1 MNYQVDPSIGE
12 VATHL
17 SNVNL
22 TEVGSAMEQLTLA
35 VSLDHWLVGLAV
47 LDDSRLLVGRV
58 DAQADRNRIAVQHL
72 FTVSIDKIDA

>member
-12 VATHL
+12 VATYL

-22 TEVGSAMEQLTLA
+22 TEIGSAMKQFTLA
-35 VSLDHWLVGLAV
+35 ISLDHWLVGLAV
-47 LDDSRLLVGRV
+47 VDDSRLLVGRV